1 MTITDTRKSRHL
13 LLILLWVAL
22 LILPGYE
29 STFAGSHASNS
40 WQLVNPLPGIRTI
53 NDIISVNGN
62 KIAVGNSGS
71 ILTSNDSH
79 QWQVQDS
86 GVTYDLTGIA
96 WNGVNGSGSLYV
108 VVGSNGIILT
118 SNNATDWN
126 TTIFKHPDLESN
138 NEITRYRAVAWNGSL
153 FLVVGDTGITAHSPD
168 GTNWTAGNNNTGK
181 PMWDVIWANGQF
193 ISVGGGTKSTGNSFE
208 GIIMT
213 SSNGIDWQKQAV
225 GTAIFKGILWDGG
238 TQYVVVGD
246 KGNIYTSSD
255 ASINSWSLRPSS
267 STENLRD
274 VIYDGSIYV
283 AVGSKG
289 TVLSASNPNT
299 NWSIETYL
307 DSSSSSLRSITWDGT
322 QFIAVGINKILSG
335 TAPSQLADV
344 ISGNIDDIS
353 GIAWDGDRNQYLAV
367 TNTTNVYTSSDG
379 FAWTA
384 PQTANMGNFNDV
396 FWNGSLPTPAFVAI
410 RNGNQIVTSPDG
422 LIWTAI
428 TTSNIANSLNG
439 IGWNG
444 ISGNGAIYLVV
455 GDNGIVQTSND
466 LATWIT
472 ATNTGT
478 GSTQLNAVTWD
489 GTRFIVVAN
498 GGVIFSSN
506 TGSSWTSLPS
516 IITGQSN
523 TLPDLYGITW
533 NGLQY
538 VAVGEENSL
547 LLSEDALNWANP
559 IPPPSPLVID
569 INDPTST
576 LPNLNSITWN
586 DTDNKF
592 MIAGDNGALII
603 STGTDLTVAATAN
616 LNIATETDPLTY
628 NIIVQNN
635 GIFVATNIN
644 LTIDF
649 LANVTWDGVGN
660 NCNLVATQIT
670 CQLGDLSPSTASII
684 NITLSPDT
692 PLIGS
697 NMVTTVSASSD
708 QNESL
713 PSDNSITTTT
723 AVQSLIEKFN
733 KEALAANSGGG
744 GGSLSYLWLLGLIFG
759 LHRKISH
766 YRP

>member
-13 LLILLWVAL
+13 LLIVLWVAL
-22 LILPGYE
+22 LILPGYKP
-29 STFAGSHASNS
+29 TFAGSHASNS
-40 WQLVNPLPGIRTI
+40 WQLVNPLPGIRTM

-62 KIAVGNSGS
+62 KIAVGDSGS
-71 ILTSNDSH
+71 ILTSNDGH

-96 WNGVNGSGSLYV
+96 WNGSLYV

-126 TTIFKHPDLESN
+126 TIIFKHPDLESN

-153 FLVVGDTGITAHSPD
+153 FLAVGDTGITARSFD
-168 GTNWTAGNNNTGK
+168 GTNWTAGNNKTRK
-181 PMWDVIWANGQF
+181 PMLDVIWANEQF
-193 ISVGGGTKSTGNSFE
+193 ISVGGGFNIFDILE
-208 GIIMT
+208 GKIMT
-213 SSNGIDWQKQAV
+213 SSNGIDWQEQAV
-225 GTAIFKGILWDGG
+225 GNTYFRSILWGG
-238 TQYVVVGD
+238 GQYIIVGD
-246 KGNIYTSSD
+246 SGNIYTSPN
-255 ASINSWSLRPSS
+255 ASINSWTPRPSS

-274 VIYDGSIYV
+274 VIYNDSIYV
-283 AVGSKG
+283 VVGFKG
-289 TVLSASNPNT
+289 AVLSSVSNPNISW
-299 NWSIETYL
+299 NIETYL
-307 DSSSSSLRSITWDGT
+307 DSSSSNLRSITWDNINSE
-322 QFIAVGINKILSG
+322 FIAVGSNKILSG
-335 TAPSQLADV
+335 TAPSLLADV
-344 ISGNIDDIS
+344 SSGNTDTIS
-353 GIAWDGDRNQYLAV
+353 GIAWGGSQYLAV
-367 TNTTNVYTSSDG
+367 TDTTNIYTSSDG
-379 FAWTA
+379 FAWTG
-384 PQTANMGNFNDV
+384 PGTANLGNFNDV
-396 FWNGSLPTPAFVAI
+396 FWDSSLTPPAFVAI

-422 LIWTAI
+422 LTWTAI

-444 ISGNGAIYLVV
+444 ISGAEAIYLVV

-472 ATNTGT
+472 ATNTGI

-498 GGVIFSSN
+498 GGVIFSRSAE
-506 TGSSWTSLPS
+506 GSWKSLQS

-547 LLSEDALNWANP
+547 LLSEDALSWANP
-559 IPPPSPLVID
+559 IPPPSPLAID
-569 INDPTST
+569 ITDPTST

-586 DTDNKF
+586 DTENKF
-592 MIAGDNGALII
+592 MIAGKNGALII
-603 STGTDLTVAATAN
+603 STGTDLTVAASAN
-616 LNIATETDPLTY
+616 LSIATETDPLTY

-649 LANVTWDGVGN
+649 QANVTWDGVGN
-660 NCNLVATQIT
+660 NCTLALVATQIT
-670 CQLGDLSPSTASII
+670 CQLGDLSPSTASSI
-684 NITLSPDT
+684 NISLSPDT

-697 NMVTTVSASSD
+697 NMVTTVNASSD
-708 QNESL
+708 QNEPL
-713 PSDNSITTTT
+713 PGDNSVTTTT
-723 AVQSLIEKFN
+723 AVQSLLEKFT

-759 LHRKISH
+759 LHRKISR